1 MTDTKLLRET
11 IDNSGISVTF
21 IAKSLGLTRSGLYL
35 KLNGKVE
42 FRASEIV
49 KMKSILNLTTK
60 MRDTIFFS
68 KKEKNGRT
76 CI

>member
-42 FRASEIV
+42 FKASEIV

-60 MRDTIFFS
+60 MRDTVFFS
-68 KKEKNGRT
+68 KSVN
-76 CI
+76 